1 MVTAPSL
8 PQRSADFVGP
18 TSEKPSYRGLIVFA
32 CFVALALITIAL
44 DGPPRPLSEQAPL
57 SAFSAARAMKHLSVI
72 ARAPHPVNSAE
83 HDAVRDYI
91 LGSLREIGLTPQV
104 QRITGEA
111 QGFEIDGALENIVC
125 RLQGSSQDKA
135 ILLVAHYD
143 SVAAGPGASDDGA
156 AVAALLETARAL
168 KSLPQLKRDIIL
180 LFTDGEE
187 THLRGARAFVAGHP
201 WAKDVGIVLNFE
213 ARGVRG
219 PSIMFE
225 TSDQNGWLI
234 SHFGQAASYPVA
246 NSLSY
251 EIYKRMPN
259 DTDFT
264 VFRRAGYSGL
274 NFAFIDGLDYYHSK
288 FDSIENIEP
297 GSLQHHGDYML
308 ELAREF
314 GNTTEAEAKSAN
326 VVYFDILGM
335 ALVRY
340 SHAVGAIFLGL
351 AAAMAFAILFIG
363 VRAQRLHIGGCML
376 GLLGMV
382 AGVIVTVLGAWI
394 GYQLVNATHSHRLH
408 FGLRHHPGLYTSAF
422 CTLGLA
428 CAMALYAGLS
438 RKISAL
444 HLLVGS
450 CFGWLALTLVVSW
463 YFPGGTY
470 VFLWPMLFSL
480 IGALLL
486 IVKERSAAQNILLP
500 LSGIPAIVIIAPLAH
515 KIFWAFGTG
524 SVVLVS
530 AMVGLV
536 MSLLIGQIGLE
547 HTARRWLLPTLLA
560 STGLVLFVAAIAVS
574 RTT

>member
-8 PQRSADFVGP
+8 PPRSAQFVGS
-18 TSEKPSYRGLIVFA
+18 TSEERSYKGLIVFA

-83 HDAVRDYI
+83 HGAVRDYI
-91 LGSLREIGLTPQV
+91 LGSLREIGLAPQV
-104 QRITGEA
+104 QRITGQA
-111 QGFEIDGALENIVC
+111 QGFETDGALENIVA
-125 RLQGSSQDKA
+125 RLQGSSQEKA
-135 ILLVAHYD
+135 LLLVAHYD
-143 SVAAGPGASDDGA
+143 SVAAGLGASDDGA

-234 SHFGQAASYPVA
+234 SHFGQAASHPVA

-297 GSLQHHGDYML
+297 RSLQHHGDYML

-326 VVYFDILGM
+326 VIYFDVLGM
-335 ALVRY
+335 VLVRY

-351 AAAMAFAILFIG
+351 ATAMAFAIVYIG
-363 VRAQRLHIGGCML
+363 VRTQRLHIGGCMF

-382 AGVIVTVLGAWI
+382 AGIIVTVLGAWI
-394 GYQLVNATHSHRLH
+394 GYQLVYATHSHRIH

-422 CTLGLA
+422 CILGLA

-438 RKISAL
+438 KKISAL

-450 CFGWLALTLVVSW
+450 CFGWLALTLVASW

-480 IGALLL
+480 VGALLL
-486 IVKERSAAQNILLP
+486 IVKDRSAAQNILLP

-515 KIFWAFGTG
+515 KIFWAFGVG
-524 SVVLVS
+524 SVLLVS

-574 RTT
+574 GTT